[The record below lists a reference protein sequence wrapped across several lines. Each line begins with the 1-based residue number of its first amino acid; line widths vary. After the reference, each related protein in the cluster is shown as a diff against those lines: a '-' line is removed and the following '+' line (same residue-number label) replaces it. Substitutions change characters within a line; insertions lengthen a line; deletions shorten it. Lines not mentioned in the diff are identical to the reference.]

1 LALRF
6 GRDFFLPLVLAG
18 LLSFLLSPLV
28 RRLERWR
35 LRRVG
40 AVLVTAALTF
50 ILIGELTY
58 LVDLA
63 RSLPKYRS
71 NLIARVEALKTH
83 ENNPLRLAVQ
93 TISDVTADLNK
104 PEDATAEARS
114 AAVDRKRVTQ
124 VEVLPPADVGSIQ
137 MLMGVLWPIVGPV
150 ANTLVVIVIVIFMLM
165 AGEDLRDR
173 LIHLGGRGRLRVSTQ
188 ALDDAGHRIS
198 RYLRA

>member
-1 LALRF
+1 
-6 GRDFFLPLVLAG
+6 
-18 LLSFLLSPLV
+18 
-28 RRLERWR
+28 
-35 LRRVG
+35 
-40 AVLVTAALTF
+40 VTAALTF

-104 PEDATAEARS
+104 PEDATAGARS
-114 AAVDRKRVTQ
+114 AAVDRKRVMQ